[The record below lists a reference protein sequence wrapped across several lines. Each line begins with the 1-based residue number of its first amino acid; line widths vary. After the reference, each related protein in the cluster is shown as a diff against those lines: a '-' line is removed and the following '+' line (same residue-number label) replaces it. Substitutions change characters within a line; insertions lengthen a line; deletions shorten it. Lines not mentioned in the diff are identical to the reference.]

1 MASHFK
7 SIQGYR
13 EAAGEKGIVM
23 VTLQLLID
31 NAIKH
36 NEIHSQFPLHIQIF
50 DKDDYLIVKNK
61 KQIRKVMTSN
71 KQGLLQLVELYEY
84 LSDRPVLIQDELE
97 HFIVK
102 VPLL

>member
-1 MASHFK
+1 
-7 SIQGYR
+7 
-13 EAAGEKGIVM
+13 M

-50 DKDDYLIVKNK
+50 DTDYYLIVKNK

-71 KQGLLQLVELYEY
+71 KQGLLQLVELYEF
-84 LSDRPVLIQDELE
+84 LSDRPVVIQDEVE

>member
-1 MASHFK
+1 MIS
-7 SIQGYR
+7 

-36 NEIHSQFPLHIQIF
+36 NEIHTQFPLSIEIF

-61 KQIRKVMTSN
+61 KQVRKVMTSN
-71 KQGLLQLVELYEY
+71 KQGLLQLIELYEF
-84 LSDRPVLIQDELE
+84 LSPHPVLIHDEAE
-97 HFIVK
+97 FFIVK
-102 VPLL
+102 IPLL